1 MTALPAG
8 PETLATFTLE
18 VEAGRLVA
26 DVLCFA
32 DGTTRLRLGSGDG
45 TGHVLTFAHI
55 AALRIMLAKVLEEM
69 ATAEGRAA

>member
-8 PETLATFTLE
+8 PETVAEFVLE
-18 VEAGRLVA
+18 VGPGRIVA
-26 DVLCFA
+26 AVLRFA

-45 TGHVLTFAHI
+45 TGHVFTFAHI
-55 AALRIMLAKVLEEM
+55 AALRIMLAKCLEEM